1 MRRIDV
7 ADPPFAAPLRAV
19 DEVSVLETDGG
30 FQLRAVKRIDVDDEY
45 QPAHFPSLVIYPG
58 VFIIETLL
66 QATALALGGAAAA
79 PPEIREVRSVRF
91 LAPLFANDTLTL
103 EATVHNGPHGTFDV
117 DAACH
122 RGDGRLAAR
131 LKVLLWRREVRD
143 A

>member
-1 MRRIDV
+1 VRRDDIG
-7 ADPPFAAPLRAV
+7 DPPFAAPLRAV
-19 DEVSVLETDGG
+19 DEISVSQSDAG
-30 FQLRAVKRIDVDDEY
+30 FQLRAVKRIDVDDDH
-45 QPAHFPSLVIYPG
+45 QRAHFPSLVIYPG

-66 QATALALGGAAAA
+66 QATAVALADSGAS
-79 PPEIREVRSVRF
+79 PEIREVRSVRF

-103 EATVHNGPHGTFDV
+103 TATVRHAPHGTLDV

-131 LKVLLWRREVRD
+131 LKVLMWRGEVGD